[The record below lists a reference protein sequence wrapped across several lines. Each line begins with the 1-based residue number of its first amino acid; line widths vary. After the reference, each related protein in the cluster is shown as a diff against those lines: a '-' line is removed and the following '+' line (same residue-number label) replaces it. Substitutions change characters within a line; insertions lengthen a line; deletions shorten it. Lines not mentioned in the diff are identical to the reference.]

1 MVWCAIK
8 KFDTFYELAIIFSI
22 VIPIALC
29 DILLFVFIGLY
40 NKYKIKQ
47 FLNIK
52 EHGSCYKGTILTA
65 HHKPKPARHSLLI
78 KDTGEISVDVN
89 NKIYNI
95 TDIDYN
101 NEFKNLENSLKKL
114 KKNFDINAKKFDDY
128 IHNRINTIDKDFNL
142 SKNTQM
148 EITIYVLNDKAV
160 ANLNSITIK

>member
-1 MVWCAIK
+1 MVWCTIK
-8 KFDTFYELAIIFSI
+8 NIDTFSELIIIFSI
-22 VIPIALC
+22 VMPIALC
-29 DILLFVFIGLY
+29 DILFFVFTVLF

-52 EHGSCYKGTILTA
+52 EHGNCYKGTILTA
-65 HHKPKPARHSLLI
+65 YHRSKSSRHSWLS
-78 KDTGEISVDVN
+78 KATGEISVDVN
-89 NKIYNI
+89 NKIYDI

-114 KKNFDINAKKFDDY
+114 NKNFDTNAKKFNDY
-128 IHNRINTIDKDFNL
+128 IHNRINTIDKDFDL

-160 ANLNSITIK
+160 ADLNSITIK